1 MNQDYQTLPLQYCP
15 QATEFAVPPIAA
27 SLAPDHSDQVSH
39 ALNRDTYLVK
49 EHVGLF
55 KASSNYD
62 VYDPETG
69 ELVLLCREP
78 HLSFL
83 AKLARFTDYRRMMPF
98 DVHLLTPDGQLL
110 LHVQRGFS
118 LFLSHVSVIDA
129 AGRLVGGFK
138 QKLFSIGGGFSV
150 LDASGQPVCQLK
162 GKWTGWEFRFTAGDR
177 ELARVTK
184 KWTGLS
190 KELFTSAD
198 SYVLQVSPHA
208 PPSSDIRMLIL
219 AAVMCVDLVLKE

>member
-1 MNQDYQTLPLQYCP
+1 M
-15 QATEFAVPPIAA
+15 
-27 SLAPDHSDQVSH
+27 
-39 ALNRDTYLVK
+39 
-49 EHVGLF
+49 
-55 KASSNYD
+55 
-62 VYDPETG
+62 
-69 ELVLLCREP
+69 
-78 HLSFL
+78 
-83 AKLARFTDYRRMMPF
+83 
-98 DVHLLTPDGQLL
+98 
-110 LHVQRGFS
+110 
-118 LFLSHVSVIDA
+118 IDA

-150 LDASGQPVCQLK
+150 LDGSGQPVCQLK
-162 GKWTGWEFRFTAGDR
+162 GKWTGWEFRFMAGDC

-198 SYVLQVSPHA
+198 NYVLQVSPHA